1 VREGDTVGR
10 LGGDEFVVIL
20 VDVGQTEEQAL
31 TAAEAVGKELLRVLN
46 QPILIGGTSHNATA
60 SIGITLFRGEVA
72 AGDALMKQADLAMYK
87 SKDSGRN
94 ACRFFEANMEA
105 KVLDRATLEKELRQ
119 AIEEGEFELVYQGL
133 VGPDGGLEGAEA
145 LLRWNNPRRGL
156 VLPDE
161 FIPLAEETGLILPLG
176 QWVLENACRQIA
188 VWAARSETSGLKV
201 AVNVSPR
208 QFRQTD
214 FVQQV
219 ASTLRRTGA
228 NPRRLTLE
236 LTEGMLIHS
245 VEEVIDKM
253 RELKAEGVGFAL
265 DDFGT
270 GYSSLYLLKR
280 LPFNQIKIDRSFVQN
295 MLTEHND
302 AAIVNMIIAL
312 GRTLG
317 LEVLAEGIET
327 IEQRDFLYSAGCY
340 RFQGY
345 FFSRPRVLASFEQF
359 AVLQDLQLATRSG
372 RLSGSMRLG

>member
-1 VREGDTVGR
+1 
-10 LGGDEFVVIL
+10 
-20 VDVGQTEEQAL
+20 
-31 TAAEAVGKELLRVLN
+31 
-46 QPILIGGTSHNATA
+46 
-60 SIGITLFRGEVA
+60 
-72 AGDALMKQADLAMYK
+72 
-87 SKDSGRN
+87 
-94 ACRFFEANMEA
+94 
-105 KVLDRATLEKELRQ
+105 
-119 AIEEGEFELVYQGL
+119 
-133 VGPDGGLEGAEA
+133 
-145 LLRWNNPRRGL
+145 
-156 VLPDE
+156 
-161 FIPLAEETGLILPLG
+161 
-176 QWVLENACRQIA
+176 